1 MKTNKHAF
9 TLIEIVIT
17 LVITSLLFLIIAWI
31 YPYLND
37 TFQKQKENLEF
48 QQSFVLDSFYLN
60 GAVNNSFKIL
70 NNYYSWVFQR
80 GNSYITL
87 LNKPQE
93 IHYSVIYLWDDN
105 WDIQAQE
112 KMKLNIK
119 KIFLYSDFVKIADDM
134 YFTNP
139 GNHTIEK
146 ISLGNSKSEVVFW
159 KEGISWYDNT
169 WNWLFNTPTG
179 ITTDWENLYV
189 SDSGNNLIRKIHLP
203 SHTISVFAWIY
214 NKSWWNENE
223 TSSAW
228 THRNEALFDYPTA
241 IKFQAGNLYISDT
254 LNNRIRKI
262 TGDSVYTLIGANK
275 TWFNWDIGIAEN
287 ILIHFPLSL
296 EKISSWVIFGDIWN
310 GKLRFL
316 NEYTQ
321 EVKTIFWMETQQ
333 QVYWEF
339 SRYNK
344 SFYNTQIQAY
354 WSWFYFNNWVEGV
367 IYNYN
372 FWPDNKIGT
381 EDDSIFYTLGSGNK
395 NLFSNGSFEKN
406 DLNDIFFDDN
416 EVFSISWGKDIYPIF
431 WEKYLQIDTRGKT
444 ASWMIHFLSNPL
456 DGDRVQIGDKKF
468 EFDDDGIFQI
478 ETIPILLWQNIEE
491 TFANTI
497 DEFQNYNISYQIISE
512 NKVKVFAKSIWNIW
526 NQTPFM
532 STIDILPNAG
542 TLLGGVDF
550 WEEEY
555 FDFQIKKLLE
565 VWKKYRLS
573 FYIWAE
579 NNILSEILSPVFIAE
594 WLTFEEKFLNIYDKW
609 AKKEFIIEGDGSDT
623 IFFQFKK
630 GYQFYIDNIELVA
643 IDDIQDFSNLKDP
656 LSIKLWLL
664 QSFYIDENKYYF
676 SDIENKKMYFLDS
689 ENLTSINDNF
699 SFFDI
704 KALKINLKY
713 DYIWISII
721 DTLTFWL
728 SNFTNI
734 VYEIWK
740 SDYLLKLSNNIKNYE
755 NYK

>member
-112 KMKLNIK
+112 KLKLNIK

-159 KEGISWYDNT
+159 NEGISWYDNT

-214 NKSWWNENE
+214 KKSWWNENE

-287 ILIHFPLSL
+287 ILIYFPLSL
-296 EKISSWVIFGDIWN
+296 EKIPSWVIFWDIWN

-316 NEYTQ
+316 NEDTQ

-344 SFYNTQIQAY
+344 NFYNTQIQAY

-431 WEKYLQIDTRGKT
+431 WEKYLQIDTRGKA

-478 ETIPILLWQNIEE
+478 ETIPILLWQNREE

-579 NNILSEILSPVFIAE
+579 NNILSEILSPVFIAK
-594 WLTFEEKFLNIYDKW
+594 WWTFEEKFLNIYDKW
-609 AKKEFIIEGDGSDT
+609 AKKEFIIEGDGSDA

>member
-112 KMKLNIK
+112 KLKLNIK

-159 KEGISWYDNT
+159 NEGISWYDNT

-214 NKSWWNENE
+214 KKSWWNENE

-287 ILIHFPLSL
+287 ILIYFPLSL
-296 EKISSWVIFGDIWN
+296 EKIPSWVIFWDIWN

-316 NEYTQ
+316 NEDTQ

-344 SFYNTQIQAY
+344 NFYNTQIQAY

-431 WEKYLQIDTRGKT
+431 WEKYLQIDTRGKA

-478 ETIPILLWQNIEE
+478 ETIPILLWQNREE

-579 NNILSEILSPVFIAE
+579 NNILSEILSPVFIAK
-594 WLTFEEKFLNIYDKW
+594 WWTFEEKFLNIYDKW
-609 AKKEFIIEGDGSDT
+609 AKKEFIIEGDGSDA

-689 ENLTSINDNF
+689 EILTSINDNF

>member
-112 KMKLNIK
+112 KLKLNIK

-159 KEGISWYDNT
+159 NEGISWYDNT

-214 NKSWWNENE
+214 KKSWWNENE

-287 ILIHFPLSL
+287 ILIYFPLSL
-296 EKISSWVIFGDIWN
+296 EKIPSWVIFWDIWN

-316 NEYTQ
+316 NEDTQ

-344 SFYNTQIQAY
+344 NFYNTQIQAY

-478 ETIPILLWQNIEE
+478 ETIPILLWQNREE

-579 NNILSEILSPVFIAE
+579 NNILSEILSPVFIAK
-594 WLTFEEKFLNIYDKW
+594 WWTFEEKFLNIYDKW
-609 AKKEFIIEGDGSDT
+609 AKKEFIIEGDGSDA

-689 ENLTSINDNF
+689 EILTSINDNF